1 MATHRLECR
10 QAGHVCL
17 WYTAGGVFSKGKR
30 PFVFGMFNKSLTV
43 VMSLDPDA
51 HCGWPG
57 SGAPAF
63 MEFIKAI
70 ATVQEALLGSC
81 ET

>member
-1 MATHRLECR
+1 
-10 QAGHVCL
+10 
-17 WYTAGGVFSKGKR
+17 
-30 PFVFGMFNKSLTV
+30 MFNKSLTV
-43 VMSLDPDA
+43 VMSLDSDG

-70 ATVQEALLGSC
+70 ATVQEALLGTVRLNFATNGSAGSRS
-81 ET
+81 EG